1 MASLMSII
9 RGAREYVVSSLQ
21 NPIVTFMKVSVEMIK
36 SEMVTVGRSI
46 ATVITILVI
55 GKKIRKMDGARR
67 ST

>member
-1 MASLMSII
+1 MSII
-9 RGAREYVVSSLQ
+9 RGAKVSVVLSLL

-46 ATVITILVI
+46 ATVITTSVI
-55 GKKIRKMDGARR
+55 GKKTRRMDGERR